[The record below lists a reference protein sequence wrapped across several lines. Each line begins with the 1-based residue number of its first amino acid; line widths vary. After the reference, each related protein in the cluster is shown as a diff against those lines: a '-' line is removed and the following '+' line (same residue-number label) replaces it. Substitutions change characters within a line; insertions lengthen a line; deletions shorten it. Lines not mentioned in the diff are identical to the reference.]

1 MTKTAKH
8 TFSGEHVLQTLTEF
22 ETLLASKGFAIHGLN
37 GPLTTLERA
46 DLVDEFLSK
55 YRVPDFSGA
64 DMVRMK

>member
-1 MTKTAKH
+1 MTKPAKY

-37 GPLTTLERA
+37 GPVSPLERA
-46 DLVDEFLSK
+46 DLVDEFLEK
-55 YRVPDFSGA
+55 YRVPEFSGA